1 MVKTWRAIGIETEYC
16 NHGKQSSDLVV
27 AFFVPEWA
35 ERRPAVLVRK
45 VKKRLEA
52 AGRKV
57 ESQIPRMAGGAYA
70 VGMMTALMCQTAY
83 ATDIFG
89 VAKSAMQQVYTDV
102 AGLATVGAVVCAAVC
117 LFLMNFSKSGKTVDE
132 SRAWLKR
139 IIICWAALMTLGA
152 IVTYMEKIL
161 PQSSFTPL
169 NGGAGQ
175 GNLAGI
181 CFYGMVKVLDGF
193 LVD

>member
-1 MVKTWRAIGIETEYC
+1 M
-16 NHGKQSSDLVV
+16 L
-27 AFFVPEWA
+27 
-35 ERRPAVLVRK
+35 
-45 VKKRLEA
+45 
-52 AGRKV
+52 
-57 ESQIPRMAGGAYA
+57 
-70 VGMMTALMCQTAY
+70 GMMMALMCQTAY

-152 IVTYMEKIL
+152 IVTYMEKII
-161 PQSSFTPL
+161 PQSSFTP
-169 NGGAGQ
+169 
-175 GNLAGI
+175 
-181 CFYGMVKVLDGF
+181 
-193 LVD
+193 

>member
-16 NHGKQSSDLVV
+16 NNWEAIIRFGGC
-27 AFFVPEWA
+27 FFCAQKA
-35 ERRPAVLVRK
+35 ERRLVVLVRK
-45 VKKRLEA
+45 LKNGMEA
-52 AGRKV
+52 VGRRV
-57 ESQIPRMAGGAYA
+57 ENQIPRMAGGAYA
-70 VGMMTALMCQTAY
+70 VGIMAVLMCQTAY

-89 VAKSAMQQVYTDV
+89 VAKGAMQQVYTDV

-152 IVTYMEKIL
+152 IVTYMEKII
-161 PQSSFTPL
+161 PQSPFTP
-169 NGGAGQ
+169 
-175 GNLAGI
+175 
-181 CFYGMVKVLDGF
+181 
-193 LVD
+193 